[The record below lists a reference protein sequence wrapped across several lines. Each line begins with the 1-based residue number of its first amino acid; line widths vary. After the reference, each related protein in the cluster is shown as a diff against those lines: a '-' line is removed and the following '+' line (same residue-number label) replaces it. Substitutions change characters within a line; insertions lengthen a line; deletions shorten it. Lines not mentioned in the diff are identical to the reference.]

1 MQLLTRARRFANAAC
16 ATRNALNPARLG
28 SCPIIHLDPK
38 RGVKRRSNG
47 DVASVNSDDSSGDDE

>member
-1 MQLLTRARRFANAAC
+1 MNAITHARAPLCKCRVCNAQ
-16 ATRNALNPARLG
+16 RSKSG
-28 SCPIIHLDPK
+28 GCPIIHLDPK